1 MNTITIEEL
10 AALLQEGGSIA
21 GLDLG
26 EKTIGVAVSDGA
38 LAFAHP
44 RPVVVRKK
52 FTLDIEKL
60 LETIRGDGVR
70 AFAIGLPI
78 NMDGSEGPRAQATR
92 AFVRNSARL
101 TNLPFIFWDE
111 RLSTVAAERALLEMD
126 VSRKKRD
133 GRIDSAAAAFILQG
147 LLDRLQPLLGDDI
160 ST

>member
-78 NMDGSEGPRAQATR
+78 NMDGSEGATGSGHPRLCAQ
-92 AFVRNSARL
+92 
-101 TNLPFIFWDE
+101 
-111 RLSTVAAERALLEMD
+111 
-126 VSRKKRD
+126 
-133 GRIDSAAAAFILQG
+133 
-147 LLDRLQPLLGDDI
+147 
-160 ST
+160 